1 MSSEKD
7 VLGENKVK
15 VAVMLERAGMAL
27 EDGEWDKAI
36 QLCEEVLNLDP
47 KNAQAYLDEALAQA
61 QCSSLCDFFEKR
73 LQETERVSSEAF
85 PVKADKEHV
94 TAMVTK
100 YSIPAYVSAEAIE
113 SLYVFSYSSCVA
125 GRKEQY
131 QKEEESWN
139 NHKLFA
145 RAEKFAEGTAKEG
158 IVQEKKAFF
167 DALQKRIQEAQV
179 KEAEEKMQVE
189 TSKDTL
195 VKEADNKAKAMYEQG
210 MVTKQLS
217 LRAKKK
223 KRIIIIAAASVLA
236 LALVMLAMQ
245 VVVPAAKYNNAKK
258 LLTDGQ
264 YQAAIIEFKELGSYK
279 DSEAIVERLRIKQA
293 KVGDCVNYGTYP
305 QTASGTDATPIEWI
319 VIGKNGNKA
328 LLLSLY
334 GLDVQPYDEGV
345 RYGAQWETCSLR
357 TWLNET
363 FMSKAF
369 SEAEQK
375 GILTT
380 DLSTVDSEEYS
391 GWYTGDGVFLLSVSE
406 AIEILGITD
415 NTDARVYPTEYVI
428 AQGVHEEDGKCGW
441 WLRSPIKKEKGTV
454 PEVYVY
460 GGIGH
465 DIADRQ
471 INQGGLNWC
480 VRPAIWVDASAVS
493 FD

>member
-7 VLGENKVK
+7 VLGENRVK

-85 PVKADKEHV
+85 SVKADKEHV

-223 KRIIIIAAASVLA
+223 KRTIIVAAAGVLA
-236 LALVMLAMQ
+236 LVFVLL
-245 VVVPAAKYNNAKK
+245 VVVPA
-258 LLTDGQ
+258 
-264 YQAAIIEFKELGSYK
+264 
-279 DSEAIVERLRIKQA
+279 IKGPR
-293 KVGDCVNYGTYP
+293 VGEHVFFGTYP
-305 QTASGTDATPIEWI
+305 QTASGTDNTPIEWI
-319 VIGKNGNKA
+319 VLARKGNKV
-328 LLLSLY
+328 LLLSWY
-334 GLDVQPYDEGV
+334 GMDAMPYNTKMTDVT
-345 RYGAQWETCSLR
+345 WEKCTLR
-357 TWLNET
+357 TWMNGT
-363 FMSKAF
+363 FYNKAF
-369 SEAEQK
+369 TATEKKAIETTTVSNAKEQGSW
-375 GILTT
+375 GIYGGNDTE
-380 DLSTVDSEEYS
+380 DK
-391 GWYTGDGVFLLSVSE
+391 VFLLSYAE
-406 AIEILGITD
+406 ANKYLGVKGGNIN
-415 NTDARVYPTEYVI
+415 NTKAQVHPTEYAI
-428 AQGVHEEDGKCGW
+428 TQGATAFSDYKTADGLSATNW
-441 WLRSPIKKEKGTV
+441 WLRTP
-454 PEVYVY
+454 
-460 GGIGH
+460 GH
-465 DIADRQ
+465 WECSAESVEPSGSLIFIDF
-471 INQGGLNWC
+471 NPKWYYPC
-480 VRPAIWVDASAVS
+480 VRPAIWVDLSVVS